1 MTIPKSNRGG
11 FLAAAIGLLLALMIH
26 TGSVQAGMTKVLRC
40 DGCSARSKEQRAQQA
55 LPMGTV
61 HVFDGKRASV
71 SSYRTFTEMVD
82 DRPLTVLKETIKIKT
97 DPKLASAWR
106 SYVQSERS
114 VNELGEFVLPDDFP
128 VRSVAGVL
136 TDPNYST
143 GVLQDW
149 LAQMS
154 LFERLMAQASNVLAR
169 LVTNVDIKVVD
180 IQSIIAGTTFT
191 IIFPDGSTMQFELN
205 YYVDANTLKM
215 HPNMQPVENSA
226 RTVDGRRVPGSRWAF
241 AGRTFY
247 GDRAAMLEWMELARR
262 AGLVVRQGD
271 GGGATR
277 MVCDPPVDGHIYCRV
292 VLGG

>member
-1 MTIPKSNRGG
+1 MTIPESIRGG
-11 FLAAAIGLLLALMIH
+11 YLAAAIGLLLALMIH
-26 TGSVQAGMTKVLRC
+26 TGPVQAGMTKVLRC

-114 VNELGEFVLPDDFP
+114 VSRLGEIELPDDFP

-136 TDPNYST
+136 VDPNYAS
-143 GVLQDW
+143 GEVQEF

-154 LFERLMAQASNVLAR
+154 ALGKLWAHGNNVIMRLLHTVELP
-169 LVTNVDIKVVD
+169 LVD
-180 IQSIIAGTTFT
+180 IQTLFAGLTLA
-191 IIFPDGSTMQFELN
+191 IVFPDGSSMNFELT
-205 YYVDANTLKM
+205 YYQDAITGKLISNLV
-215 HPNMQPVENSA
+215 PVERSA
-226 RTVDGRRVPGSRWAF
+226 RTADGRPVPRSAYAF
-241 AGRTFY
+241 SGRTLY
-247 GDRAAMLEWMELARR
+247 GDQAAMLEWMELARR
-262 AGLVVRQGD
+262 AGLVVRQGK
-271 GGGATR
+271 GPGATR

-292 VLGG
+292 VLSG